1 MATNE
6 IINKIEE
13 IKELEELIEEA
24 KAQAEALRD
33 DLKAHMESKGVEEMT
48 AGRYIVRFTSVLS
61 SRFDTKRFKEKF
73 GEDVYKA
80 FQREIASKRFTIIA

>member
-48 AGRYIVRFTSVLS
+48 AGQYIVRFTSVLS

-80 FQREIASKRFTIIA
+80 FTKEVASRRFTIA